1 MTEFYAIVSGMG
13 FTWTTWTAW
22 HLRRR
27 PLKDWDNITAATT
40 GPMTITEFL
49 AAKEKLEDEYLK
61 PCQRCH
67 GNGIDP
73 IKGASADITYRQL
86 IEEKLEDEYLKPCER
101 CHGNGIDPIKGSIKA
116 DKERGPA

>member
-73 IKGASADITYRQL
+73 IKG
-86 IEEKLEDEYLKPCER
+86 KPCER

>member
-1 MTEFYAIVSGMG
+1 MD
-13 FTWTTWTAW
+13 
-22 HLRRR
+22 
-27 PLKDWDNITAATT
+27 LKDWDNIIAATT

-73 IKGASADITYRQL
+73 IKG
-86 IEEKLEDEYLKPCER
+86 
-101 CHGNGIDPIKGSIKA
+101 SIKA